1 MPFIQMVLFP
11 TEFKLKTTGEG
22 IRLLAKPISE
32 TDQLHGDTLLN
43 RTSVKARELNAELK
57 VVNQGPLRVKL
68 NFTLDENSG
77 ISLYYE
83 GNELITLNYEDLPQG
98 DNKIEIL
105 IDKTVA
111 EIFVN
116 DGEKYILKQL
126 TSDENAGL
134 TFDTEKYNPL
144 LNKIEVIEMKSIWKV
159 KH

>member
-1 MPFIQMVLFP
+1 MVLFP

-43 RTSVKARELNAELK
+43 RTSVKARELDAELK
-57 VVNQGPLRVKL
+57 VVNQGPIRVKL
-68 NFTLDENSG
+68 NFTLDDNSG
-77 ISLYYE
+77 ISLYY
-83 GNELITLNYEDLPQG
+83 GSSELITLNYEELPQG
-98 DNKIEIL
+98 ENKIEIL

-126 TSDENAGL
+126 TGDENTGFA
-134 TFDTEKYNPL
+134 FDTEKCNPL
-144 LNKIEVIEMKSIWKV
+144 INQIEVIEMKSIWKV
-159 KH
+159 RR